1 MPATNSHP
9 CHAQKEK
16 EKRKE
21 NSHPC
26 RLYPTSIT
34 EKTSTLANIHASCA
48 ASKDAC
54 YPIEILHATLVSCP
68 HTMLNHVAGL
78 SED

>member
-21 NSHPC
+21 NAHPC
-26 RLYPTSIT
+26 RLYPSIT
-34 EKTSTLANIHASCA
+34 EETSTLANIHASCA

-78 SED
+78 SEH